1 MKGILM
7 KPDMKQTL
15 IAIAAVLVLL
25 FGASTV
31 SAADTCKVEM
41 PASGQDY
48 LGQPGV
54 WTRLG
59 QRLTITDRTLTA
71 IGYQVCRVGT
81 PTGDVILSIWDAET
95 DMAIFTGVWGDAIDL
110 PEGGA
115 QGYISVPL
123 DPPIRVDGDV
133 RICAEYYGGNE
144 TDYVRVGYFSGDR
157 ITGEWYTNYLAYG
170 AWHDIGEAEEGA
182 YMYEYV
188 CEEEAPGGGM
198 SSLTWV
204 LVLIGG
210 FWFAAG
216 ATYLIRKRRKR

>member
-1 MKGILM
+1 
-7 KPDMKQTL
+7 MKQIV
-15 IAIAAVLVLL
+15 IAIVAVLVLL
-25 FGASTV
+25 LGAATV

-59 QRLTITDRTLTA
+59 QRLTITDSLVTA

-81 PTGDVILSIWDAET
+81 PTGDVILSIWDIET
-95 DMAIFTGVWGDAIDL
+95 DEAIFTAVWGDASDL

-133 RICAEYYGGNE
+133 RICAEYYSGNE

-170 AWHDIGEAEEGA
+170 IWHDVGEAEEGS

-188 CEEEAPGGGM
+188 CEENGNDTSGPLVPVALVVGGI
-198 SSLTWV
+198 WA
-204 LVLIGG
+204 IGG
-210 FWFAAG
+210 VI
-216 ATYLIRKRRKR
+216 YLVRRRSRG